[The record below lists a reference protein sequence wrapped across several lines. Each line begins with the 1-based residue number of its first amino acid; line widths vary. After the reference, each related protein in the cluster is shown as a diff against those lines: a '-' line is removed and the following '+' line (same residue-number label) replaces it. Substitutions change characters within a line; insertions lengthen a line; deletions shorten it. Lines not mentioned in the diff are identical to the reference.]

1 MSIGPKIHTQR
12 GFTLIE
18 LLVVIAIIGLLSS
31 AVLASLNTARGKGR
45 DAAIKESVFQLATT
59 MELNYD
65 EYGSYCQ
72 LQYGWITQSGQGCST
87 IFSGNYATQARAM
100 CTNIYSNA
108 GENNWG
114 APGAYKIYSATADC
128 NTSYTFM
135 VYLNNG
141 KWYCSGSS
149 GAKGEYASYDGQP
162 GCYNNP

>member
-1 MSIGPKIHTQR
+1 MRSSER

-31 AVLASLNTARGKGR
+31 VVLASLNTARAKGR
-45 DAAIKESVFQLATT
+45 DAAIKAAVTQLVST
-59 MELNYD
+59 MELNYQ

-72 LQYGWITQSGQGCST
+72 LQYGWITASGQGCST
-87 IFSGNYATQARAM
+87 IFSGNHATKARAI
-100 CTNIYSNA
+100 CTNIFSNA

-114 APGAYKIYSATADC
+114 SPGAYKIYSAVSDC
-128 NTSYTFM
+128 TRDYTFM

-141 KWYCSGSS
+141 KWYCAGSS
-149 GAKGEYASYDGQP
+149 GAKGEYPDYNLQP